1 MSRIVSQLAARLEL
15 LSSSLLE
22 LIVVGPHRPVAQ
34 FRREPLVN
42 GIYVVH
48 APHGAILLSGLM
60 LESDDATLQ
69 ATRADRIDALGAGGF
84 ASTYRVVDLGT
95 PDLARQLGR
104 IVFDLFGGAFPL
116 SQDLPAEPAAD
127 ITAAATAAVVP
138 EAAPT
143 FRKRSRPRKEEAP
156 ATAPVEAAIAAAV
169 EPAIVAPAAKKRGRP
184 SKNVPPPVVTPADD
198 SLMARDDAGRDAD
211 QTATNGGATN
221 GSSAPAEPSRTINSG
236 SSAATLVDSNDIAV
250 DSADPD
256 HPADTTDSNG
266 SNDGEANGGPML
278 QMTKNQRREKRR
290 RELALLLRGGEG

>member
-22 LIVVGPHRPVAQ
+22 LIVVGPHRPVTQ

-60 LESDDATLQ
+60 LESDDAALQ
-69 ATRADRIDALGAGGF
+69 GTRADRIDALGTGGF

-116 SQDLPAEPAAD
+116 SQDQPASVAAD
-127 ITAAATAAVVP
+127 LEAAAEVAVVP

-143 FRKRSRPRKEEAP
+143 FRKRGRPRKGEPAAP
-156 ATAPVEAAIAAAV
+156 APVAAIAA
-169 EPAIVAPAAKKRGRP
+169 PAALPVAPATDIPAPKKRGRP
-184 SKNVPPPVVTPADD
+184 PKNAVTQASGRIPGIDDPGSDTDPVEA
-198 SLMARDDAGRDAD
+198 S
-211 QTATNGGATN
+211 
-221 GSSAPAEPSRTINSG
+221 SSANAGDGVSGEPSRTINTDTP
-236 SSAATLVDSNDIAV
+236 AATLVDTADAIV
-250 DSADPD
+250 DASA
-256 HPADTTDSNG
+256 ADDDSNRLDPNG
-266 SNDGEANGGPML
+266 TDGGDGNGGPML